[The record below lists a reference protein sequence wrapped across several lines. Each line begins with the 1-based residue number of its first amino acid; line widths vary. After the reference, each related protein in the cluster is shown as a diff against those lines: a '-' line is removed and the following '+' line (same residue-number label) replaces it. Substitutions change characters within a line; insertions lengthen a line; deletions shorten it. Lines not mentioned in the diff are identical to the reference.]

1 MYTWDKIITN
11 KLIDKTNDFLRNM
24 TYPKIVIIS
33 TKGYKLLQTR
43 YVILNIQIYKTKQ
56 ANSTLKQKRL
66 Y

>member
-1 MYTWDKIITN
+1 MI
-11 KLIDKTNDFLRNM
+11 FLRNM